1 LCITRL
7 STTTSKHPSENGGR
21 AYTIVKG
28 IYHEAIPVPADLRHL
43 TIKGATGNSS
53 DVVIYNDRAHGM
65 AKPGGGVYGT
75 QGSATATFRAADLT
89 VTGVKI
95 MNTFNPAEHPE
106 VGPFDTQ
113 AVAVAAIGDRQV
125 YVNDQFISTQ
135 DTVLAKA
142 TAPTEQT
149 RQYFR
154 EVYIKGT
161 VDFVFGDAIA
171 VFDHSYVEEAD
182 RGATLGG
189 NIVAPNT
196 DSSKKYGI
204 LITNST
210 IASTSAAN
218 TFTLGRPWRNTP
230 TAIGQTVIR
239 DTVLPIGIKTAG
251 PWTDMMPD
259 WS

>member
-95 MNTFNPAEHPE
+95 MNLRFKE
-106 VGPFDTQ
+106 
-113 AVAVAAIGDRQV
+113 
-125 YVNDQFISTQ
+125 STQ
-135 DTVLAKA
+135 RAQPGSGNPDTCV
-142 TAPTEQT
+142 
-149 RQYFR
+149 
-154 EVYIKGT
+154 VGC
-161 VDFVFGDAIA
+161 
-171 VFDHSYVEEAD
+171 
-182 RGATLGG
+182 
-189 NIVAPNT
+189 
-196 DSSKKYGI
+196 
-204 LITNST
+204 
-210 IASTSAAN
+210 
-218 TFTLGRPWRNTP
+218 
-230 TAIGQTVIR
+230 
-239 DTVLPIGIKTAG
+239 
-251 PWTDMMPD
+251 
-259 WS
+259 